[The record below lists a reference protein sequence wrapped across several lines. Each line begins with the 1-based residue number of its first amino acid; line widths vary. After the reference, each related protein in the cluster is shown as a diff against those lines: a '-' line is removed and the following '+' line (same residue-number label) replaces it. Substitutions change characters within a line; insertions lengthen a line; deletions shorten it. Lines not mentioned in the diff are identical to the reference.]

1 MHADFLWPVVALAF
15 AGLAWNI
22 LCRWLERG
30 SVEFQKL
37 SDKYDKLYKEH
48 AESLAEWSDKFAA
61 LEQRLDRGDAKLDN
75 ALRNL
80 TGANDR
86 RDPRGAHYNV
96 RG

>member
-1 MHADFLWPVVALAF
+1 MHAELLWPVVALAA

-22 LCRWLERG
+22 LCRWLARG
-30 SVEFQKL
+30 SLEFRTL
-37 SDKYDKLYKEH
+37 SDKYDNLYKEH
-48 AESLAEWSDKFAA
+48 EESLAEWQNKFEA